1 MLIKIGLIALAAA
14 LFLSTAILAAPRNEQ
29 VPAIKRPSAGLSFG
43 SARPANS
50 ANYPLYMKIQDIG
63 IKESQ

>member
-1 MLIKIGLIALAAA
+1 
-14 LFLSTAILAAPRNEQ
+14 LAAPRNKQ
-29 VPAIKRPSAGLSFG
+29 VPAIKRPDLASAGLSFG

-50 ANYPLYMKIQDIG
+50 AKYPLYMKIQDIG